1 MQFDRHGNRA
11 WRQAKAL
18 LDTEHTRRVIGE
30 VAVPF
35 WTCNEPSNVQAG
47 GDHCPIRF
55 RCVGCGHLRTDV
67 SYLPE
72 LQAYLDDLLR
82 NRERLAA
89 MTEAE
94 AMPSDEEITRVRRLI
109 RRVKEDLNSLSPE
122 DRDQIDQAVTVVR
135 KNRAVPWACPASAGP
150 CPTSDRSARPA

>member
-1 MQFDRHGNRA
+1 
-11 WRQAKAL
+11 
-18 LDTEHTRRVIGE
+18 
-30 VAVPF
+30 
-35 WTCNEPSNVQAG
+35 
-47 GDHCPIRF
+47 
-55 RCVGCGHLRTDV
+55 VGCGHLRTDV